1 MVYSAVILA
10 SAVLASSSTS
20 GWIDQSDN
28 TPSSHIHA
36 RGQNWYTPP
45 QKFQWQWQIDNTIV
59 PRIAQDVYPN
69 GTQVDILLY
78 DIDIEEPAETIAQVK
93 SWGAKVVCYFEA
105 GTWVS
110 TRPWAKLFPGAAAAN
125 GKIVSGAIGYP
136 YEAPYT
142 NELWINPTDPT
153 VLSIFKNTILPFAK
167 AQGCDMVEPDNVQGF
182 ERDSYCTGFEATT
195 GSNCNS
201 CTQGSTSNSFY
212 VDQKCDADYNA
223 WLDFNKFLANE
234 AHALGMGI
242 ALKNNHLQA
251 PELVNYHDFVLA
263 EQCTSY
269 GSTFKN
275 GTTIGESYF
284 GANTKDCIG
293 YMPFLLAGKAVAL
306 TEYSGSI
313 ATVCANAAPYLPYGG
328 LNTILK
334 TTSLT
339 ASPREACCGSV
350 PCKVGSVGTATA
362 GPKSTTTT
370 TTTVKTTSTTTTTT
384 KKPTSTTTTTTTNKP
399 TTSTT
404 TTTTNKPT
412 TSTTT
417 TTTDKPTTSTT
428 TTTTNKPTTSTTTTT
443 TNKPTTST
451 TTTTTNKPTTSTTTT
466 TTTKP
471 STSITPTSTTLTKPT
486 TTTTTTTNIPT
497 TSWTTIAQP
506 TSSTTTTTTKKSST
520 STASTKTKQT
530 TTITTTRA
538 SIATTTKLSTRT
550 DPAGLCWSPWNPK
563 LDYLVNDKVSYNG
576 HNWIDLDQYN
586 GEGAGNIPGDP
597 NGDGGWIDQGPCV

>member
-1 MVYSAVILA
+1 MVYSDLIIISAALATA
-10 SAVLASSSTS
+10 SASQIA
-20 GWIDQSDN
+20 DN

-78 DIDIEEPAETIAQVK
+78 DIDIEEPAETIAQIK
-93 SWGAKVVCYFEA
+93 SWGAKTVCYFEA

-142 NELWINPTDPT
+142 NELWINPSDPT

-195 GSNCNS
+195 GSNCKS
-201 CTQGSTSNSFY
+201 CSPGSTSNSFY
-212 VDQKCDADYNA
+212 VDQKCDADYKA

-362 GPKSTTTT
+362 GPKSTTAT
-370 TTTVKTTSTTTTTT
+370 TTTVITTSTTTTTT

-417 TTTDKPTTSTT
+417 TTTTKPTSTT

-443 TNKPTTST
+443 NKPTTST
-451 TTTTTNKPTTSTTTT
+451 TS
-466 TTTKP
+466 
-471 STSITPTSTTLTKPT
+471 
-486 TTTTTTTNIPT
+486 
-497 TSWTTIAQP
+497 
-506 TSSTTTTTTKKSST
+506 TTTTKKSNT
-520 STASTKTKQT
+520 TYTKPITSTKTKQT
-530 TTITTTRA
+530 TT
-538 SIATTTKLSTRT
+538 TKSSTNRK
-550 DPAGLCWSPWNPK
+550 CWKPWNPK
-563 LDYLVNDKVSYNG
+563 VNYNVYDKVSYNG
-576 HNWIDLDQYN
+576 HNWIDLDKYG
-586 GEGAGNIPGDP
+586 GEGAGSIPGDP
-597 NGDGGWIDQGPCV
+597 NGDGGWVDRGRCV